1 MLDKNM
7 LFCFLNQF
15 CVVLSM
21 LNTTAVKLS
30 EVKMEKCIINILSSK
45 SLRGSDLVIINNDMV
60 TNGLIQKIHGIINV
74 KLYVKDYNVSVS
86 ATANAYMI
94 YVQDLFNFEDLIDN
108 LDKDWYRK
116 PEALY
121 IVILKDNEKGIVS
134 SIFKTLWKHHIIHV
148 LFIIYGLKDNG
159 SIYTYYP
166 YAEGRCG
173 RDHSNVVRLSECE
186 NIRDFDV
193 IEILSKF
200 DKPVLKNC
208 TMQVGTNIIPPYVS
222 SAHSAT
228 NPFIVGIE
236 RFLLELLF
244 QRENI
249 SLSYTYF
256 TESLEFGRILDNFT
270 VTGKIGKLYANEIEV
285 LYGGFV
291 LNHQRVIFFDFVSS
305 PITLQDKFITIIPNA
320 GLVEKWKIVYLMFDW
335 AVWLLLLFVLLICA
349 VFLSGVNNFV
359 TVQKNFVSEL
369 FKLFGSAT
377 QYKSLILRNKIYQDL
392 IIIHWLLFIF
402 LINCFYQTK
411 LTSFATNRSYK
422 SQINDHS
429 SLQAYNLR
437 PILTRDVL
445 RFFNITGEI
454 SNMIK
459 HYTTV
464 DICDTVDDC
473 LWDVAN
479 NNSKYSVI
487 LHLRVLWWMANH
499 PQEKQRI
506 HIMKETFSN
515 TLYGLFF
522 KRGFPLLREFDEKML
537 RIIESGLLQAVKGFH
552 NINRES
558 KSANEAMKSF
568 QRSTLQLEDL
578 IIPLGLLLLGE
589 VLSVLIFIIE
599 IVYKSNLS
607 FSAMIILYL

>member
-1 MLDKNM
+1 
-7 LFCFLNQF
+7 
-15 CVVLSM
+15 
-21 LNTTAVKLS
+21 
-30 EVKMEKCIINILSSK
+30 
-45 SLRGSDLVIINNDMV
+45 
-60 TNGLIQKIHGIINV
+60 
-74 KLYVKDYNVSVS
+74 
-86 ATANAYMI
+86 
-94 YVQDLFNFEDLIDN
+94 
-108 LDKDWYRK
+108 
-116 PEALY
+116 
-121 IVILKDNEKGIVS
+121 
-134 SIFKTLWKHHIIHV
+134 
-148 LFIIYGLKDNG
+148 
-159 SIYTYYP
+159 
-166 YAEGRCG
+166 
-173 RDHSNVVRLSECE
+173 
-186 NIRDFDV
+186 
-193 IEILSKF
+193 
-200 DKPVLKNC
+200 
-208 TMQVGTNIIPPYVS
+208 
-222 SAHSAT
+222 
-228 NPFIVGIE
+228 
-236 RFLLELLF
+236 
-244 QRENI
+244 
-249 SLSYTYF
+249 
-256 TESLEFGRILDNFT
+256 
-270 VTGKIGKLYANEIEV
+270 
-285 LYGGFV
+285 
-291 LNHQRVIFFDFVSS
+291 
-305 PITLQDKFITIIPNA
+305 
-320 GLVEKWKIVYLMFDW
+320 MFDW

-445 RFFNITGEI
+445 KFFNITGEI

-479 NNSKYSVI
+479 NNTKYSVI

-522 KRGFPLLREFDEKML
+522 KRGFPLLREFDEKC
-537 RIIESGLLQAVKGFH
+537 
-552 NINRES
+552 
-558 KSANEAMKSF
+558 
-568 QRSTLQLEDL
+568 
-578 IIPLGLLLLGE
+578 
-589 VLSVLIFIIE
+589 
-599 IVYKSNLS
+599 
-607 FSAMIILYL
+607 